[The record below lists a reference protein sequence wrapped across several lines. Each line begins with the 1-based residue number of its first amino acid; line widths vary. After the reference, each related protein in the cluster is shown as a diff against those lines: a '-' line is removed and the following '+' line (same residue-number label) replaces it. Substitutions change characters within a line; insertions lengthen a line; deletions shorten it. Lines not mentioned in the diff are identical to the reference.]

1 MNAPRE
7 FRGAR
12 KLTAGE
18 KDALHRTITKIIE
31 CQQIAGIC
39 VYGSQIAGYARPDSD
54 YDLII
59 AIKGYKQRVRYN
71 YLKGHAEVSVL
82 VIDSDLLLKD
92 AQKAFLGEFAVGR
105 FLNVYESISGAEY
118 FDKVETAYK
127 RRVALEAIAELAA
140 DYGDLS
146 RNLVVPVEYILF
158 QKLKK
163 RAAIYPPALYS
174 YVKTYSGD
182 GGKKNLT
189 LSCMGFMK
197 PLQEFSEDS
206 LITLDG
212 NNFRITGAATKKQL
226 AKLQSLLAV
235 AERGLRQYAV
245 HGYAGRVKVGVI
257 RKELLSKISRS
268 RSIERIPQFLKN
280 PKSLLLL
287 DEGHLIMDGTQ
298 WLKHLLAKLSF
309 SEKTSVSIRKVGGP
323 YTLLREYTIKEGSR
337 VEKFAVKAY
346 RDLRSV
352 KWFLLNFWTAN
363 SRKFEITPL
372 ARLTREYVA
381 LKGFRDAGIN
391 VPNIIGVVA
400 PSRILITEFIE
411 GTDLGIIAKEV
422 LAGKTD
428 DYSPIKTYGE
438 ILAKIHSLGYA
449 LGDAKPNN
457 ALKTDSKIFITD
469 LEQAKKGGDR
479 AWDISVFI
487 YYSLRL
493 NTNGKHVRDF
503 VKAFLKGY
511 LAEGNREIIQ
521 ESLKVKYYEPFFP
534 ILAPNVVLAARDEI
548 AKIVRA
554 S

>member
-12 KLTAGE
+12 KLTVGE
-18 KDALHRTITKIIE
+18 KDALLATIAKIIDN
-31 CQQIAGIC
+31 QQVAGIG

-71 YLKGHAEVSVL
+71 YLKGQAEVSAL

-146 RNLVVPVEYILF
+146 RNLVVPVEYILY

-182 GGKKNLT
+182 GGEKNIA

-197 PLQEFSEDS
+197 PLQEFSKDS

-212 NNFRITGAATKKQL
+212 NNFKITGAATKKQL
-226 AKLQSLLAV
+226 AKLLSLLAV
-235 AERGLRQYAV
+235 TERSLRQYAV
-245 HGYAGRVKVGVI
+245 HGYAGRVKVGIV

-268 RSIERIPQFLKN
+268 RNIEKIPQSLKN

-287 DEGHLIMDGTQ
+287 DEGYLIMDGTQ

-309 SEKTSVSIRKVGGP
+309 GERASVSIRKVGGP
-323 YTLLREYTIKEGSR
+323 YALLKEYTIKEGSR

-352 KWFLLNFWTAN
+352 KWFLLNFWTVN

-381 LKGFRDAGIN
+381 LKDFRDAGIS

-400 PSRILITEFIE
+400 PSRILIAEFIE

-428 DYSPIKTYGE
+428 DYSPIEKYGE

-469 LEQAKKGGDR
+469 LEQAKKEGDR
-479 AWDISVFI
+479 AWDITVFI

-493 NTNGKHVRDF
+493 NTDGKHARDF

-511 LAEGNREIIQ
+511 LAEGKREIIQ

-534 ILAPNVVLAARDEI
+534 ILAPHVVMAARDEI
-548 AKIVRA
+548 AKIVKI